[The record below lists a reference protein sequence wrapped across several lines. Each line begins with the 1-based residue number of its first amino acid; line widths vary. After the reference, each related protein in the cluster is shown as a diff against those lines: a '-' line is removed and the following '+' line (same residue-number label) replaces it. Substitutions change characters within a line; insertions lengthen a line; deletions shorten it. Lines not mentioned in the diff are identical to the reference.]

1 MDLSPHTSVQT
12 LFLVRAAL
20 SVCLF
25 LPFSAWS
32 KLPELDAVYFG
43 RILQNTTEPVVP
55 NLADQ
60 VAVVAKLDGVEI
72 ARATL
77 NPGSSQYL
85 LKIPLDDGNNPRL
98 AGTARFHERVRI
110 YLLKTGDATE
120 HEVTE
125 SVSGLYISSVK
136 GDVRAMD
143 LRIPGDLG
151 LPPGPSAD
159 ALSQWAALYG
169 LNPLAITQ
177 TSDFDNDGVY
187 DLDEYTSDTD
197 PNNPGSKL
205 QVIETI
211 HNNGVTSIRYGPVRV
226 GRLYRIY
233 FSATMAEGS
242 WEQVGSASP
251 TQNAADRW
259 LDHVTNI
266 NPGFYQITVVTQ

>member
-1 MDLSPHTSVQT
+1 MKRNL
-12 LFLVRAAL
+12 AL
-20 SVCLF
+20 SSISKASALLAVLGCLAF
-25 LPFSAWS
+25 PLTAWS

-85 LKIPLDDGNNPRL
+85 LKIPLDDGVNPRL

-110 YLLKTGDATE
+110 YLLKTSDNSE

-159 ALSQWAALYG
+159 ALSQWATGFG
-169 LNPLAITQ
+169 LNPLSITQ
-177 TSDFDNDGVY
+177 ISDFDSDGVT
-187 DLDEYTSDTD
+187 DLDEYTSDTN
-197 PNNPGSKL
+197 PNDNQSKL

-233 FSATMAEGS
+233 FSATMADGS
-242 WEQVGSASP
+242 WTEIGSASP
-251 TQNAADRW
+251 TENAVDRW
-259 LDHVTNI
+259 IDHVTTV
-266 NPGFYQITVVTQ
+266 NPGFYEIKVVTQ

>member
-1 MDLSPHTSVQT
+1 MSRNRAISIVSKTFTFVIVLGFLTLQT
-12 LFLVRAAL
+12 V
-20 SVCLF
+20 
-25 LPFSAWS
+25 AWS

-60 VAVVAKLDGVEI
+60 VAVVAKLNDIEI

-85 LKIPLDDGNNPRL
+85 LKIPLDDGVNPRL

-110 YLLKTGDATE
+110 HLLKTSDNSE

-159 ALSQWAALYG
+159 ALSQWATGFG

-187 DLDEYTSDTD
+187 DLDEYTSDTN
-197 PNNPGSKL
+197 PNDPGSKL
-205 QVIETI
+205 QVIETV

-242 WEQVGSASP
+242 WTEIGSASP
-251 TQNAADRW
+251 TENAADRW

-266 NPGFYQITVVTQ
+266 NPGFYRITVVTQ